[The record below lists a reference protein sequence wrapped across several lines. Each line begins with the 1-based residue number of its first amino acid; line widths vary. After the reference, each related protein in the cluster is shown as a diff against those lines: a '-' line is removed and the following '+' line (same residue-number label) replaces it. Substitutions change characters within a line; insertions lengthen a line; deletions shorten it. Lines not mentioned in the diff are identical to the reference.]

1 MGKYDYLVHELQPEY
16 TEWGDWC
23 PSPQAYFR
31 GEACMPGAN
40 FHCGFQ
46 TIAGPT
52 FMEVAHCH
60 HGVEE
65 FLVIVGANV
74 PDIWDF
80 DAEYDIV
87 LGEDADHMES
97 FTVNKPVIIRIPP
110 NIWHCPINFRVVN
123 KPILWQAIYKSG
135 TWGKTLAAKRPNGAR
150 YYEFMG
156 DGIQI
161 CVKDPNKK
169 CSYCGRCFK
178 EFKKAAEKA
187 K

>member
-1 MGKYDYLVHELQPEY
+1 
-16 TEWGDWC
+16 
-23 PSPQAYFR
+23 
-31 GEACMPGAN
+31 MPGTN

-52 FMEVAHCH
+52 FMEIAHCH

-80 DAEYDIV
+80 DAEYDIL

-110 NIWHCPINFRVVN
+110 NIWHCPINSEWSTSPFF
-123 KPILWQAIYKSG
+123 G
-135 TWGKTLAAKRPNGAR
+135 RPFTRAVPGAR
-150 YYEFMG
+150 LLPQSVQTG
-156 DGIQI
+156 KIL
-161 CVKDPNKK
+161 
-169 CSYCGRCFK
+169 
-178 EFKKAAEKA
+178 
-187 K
+187 